1 MLVRAERAAPAPSAR
16 CTPGL
21 CVQPTTVSVDRSDG
35 MSLQARHPH
44 AVSQSITHCTLHFP
58 VDCSAGRLVP
68 CALIVNIILV
78 QCLVSG
84 ATGAYPRLARLRMRF
99 SCPSLSHAY
108 AHMLCH
114 CARLLHLL
122 AGVHLPI
129 FESIADCHLP
139 RRLDIVSALQAA
151 DPVRGILHMRLPSPS
166 QHSNTACNRPSH
178 HTDPDRAVIDL
189 RWLCWQ

>member
-1 MLVRAERAAPAPSAR
+1 
-16 CTPGL
+16 
-21 CVQPTTVSVDRSDG
+21 
-35 MSLQARHPH
+35 
-44 AVSQSITHCTLHFP
+44 
-58 VDCSAGRLVP
+58 VP

-84 ATGAYPRLARLRMRF
+84 ATG
-99 SCPSLSHAY
+99 
-108 AHMLCH
+108 
-114 CARLLHLL
+114 
-122 AGVHLPI
+122 VHLPI

-139 RRLDIVSALQAA
+139 RRLNIVSALQAA

>member
-1 MLVRAERAAPAPSAR
+1 MHTRPVRPTNHRQCRPIRWHVPASAPPSR
-16 CTPGL
+16 RLP
-21 CVQPTTVSVDRSDG
+21 
-35 MSLQARHPH
+35 
-44 AVSQSITHCTLHFP
+44 ITHCTLHFP